1 MVGNSQQQVG
11 SVLDVETVI
20 LNGPLGCCCAPRPH
34 PPITPRF
41 PDFTM
46 SPSGLQYKDYKEG
59 AGEAAGPG
67 DTCVVD
73 WGGYTIGGWYG
84 VGSP

>member
-1 MVGNSQQQVG
+1 
-11 SVLDVETVI
+11 
-20 LNGPLGCCCAPRPH
+20 
-34 PPITPRF
+34 
-41 PDFTM
+41 M